1 MAIIF
6 LNTYF
11 LEDLWDIVYLS
22 QSDSGDFNS
31 KGLSH
36 KKATWLSLPKQLL
49 RIMLVCTEAWLLY
62 LSLV

>member
-36 KKATWLSLPKQLL
+36 KKPLDYPFLNSFYGLCWCVQKHDCYTW
-49 RIMLVCTEAWLLY
+49 V
-62 LSLV
+62 